1 MRTHFAIKLVPAVA
15 VPKAVTVSCV
25 GRNNTRGCVSVPGLS
40 CGTTTWFPFDS
51 GDASIHPSV
60 HGLFGLDAS
69 LLSGGQPS
77 FAYNPNQGPPLF
89 SLLFCFL
96 VLLLYRVLSGWLLK
110 KKSKGGK
117 NKKKS
122 KMGLVL
128 QFSATSLWRL
138 MPTGVA

>member
-1 MRTHFAIKLVPAVA
+1 
-15 VPKAVTVSCV
+15 
-25 GRNNTRGCVSVPGLS
+25 
-40 CGTTTWFPFDS
+40 
-51 GDASIHPSV
+51 
-60 HGLFGLDAS
+60 
-69 LLSGGQPS
+69 
-77 FAYNPNQGPPLF
+77 
-89 SLLFCFL
+89 
-96 VLLLYRVLSGWLLK
+96 VLSGWLLK